1 MKLCVFHQGA
11 CVECGAPQINVRQ
24 QCGVFCGDDALPPG
38 LGDMVAAGLD
48 AVGITKARAQAV
60 AQAVGLADCGCEQ
73 RQQLLNDLG
82 RRVGIGMTPAT
93 STAAEIPEK

>member
-1 MKLCVFHQGA
+1 MKLCTFDGGR
-11 CVECGAPQINVRQ
+11 CVSCGAIQQNHRQ
-24 QCGVFCGDDALPPG
+24 ACGGWKPG

-60 AQAVGLADCGCEQ
+60 AQAIGLADCGCEQ

-82 RRVGIGMTPAT
+82 RRVGIGVPAAT